1 MADNHILQNK
11 IALVTGSGRNIGRA
25 TALRLASRG
34 ASVVVNSR
42 TNEKEAQAVRDEI
55 TQKGGTAISIIADIG
70 SESDVHAMFEEIEKS
85 LGSVTILV
93 NNAGLREEA
102 QTAEMT
108 TEEWKRVLSVNLDGP
123 FYCSRAAIPGMM
135 DEGWGR
141 IINVSGLN
149 AFKGK
154 EGWGHVSA
162 SKMGALVLKWSLSAE
177 LACENI
183 LVNIIVPGPF
193 DTSGNPIPMVSDN
206 IPVGRLGMPEE
217 IASTVDFLVSP
228 ENGFITGQTLHVNG
242 GILTY

>member
-34 ASVVVNSR
+34 AAVVVNSR
-42 TNEKEAQAVRDEI
+42 TNEKEAQSVRDEI

-70 SESDVHAMFEEIEKS
+70 SESEVNAMFEEIEKS

-162 SKMGALVLKWSLSAE
+162 SKMGALGLTRALSAE
-177 LACENI
+177 LASENI
-183 LVNIIVPGPF
+183 LVNHIVPGPF

>member
-1 MADNHILQNK
+1 MSNKDKVFITGASGGIGSAIAKKFNENGYNLILISSSSDKLIELKKKYGDNHDYYHLD
-11 IALVTGSGRNIGRA
+11 LSD
-25 TALRLASRG
+25 LE
-34 ASVVVNSR
+34 R
-42 TNEKEAQAVRDEI
+42 TTLKMNEIVSNHPD
-55 TQKGGTAISIIADIG
+55 ISII
-70 SESDVHAMFEEIEKS
+70 
-85 LGSVTILV
+85 V

-162 SKMGALVLKWSLSAE
+162 SKMGALGLTRALSAE
-177 LACENI
+177 LASENI
-183 LVNIIVPGPF
+183 LVNHIVPGPF

>member
-34 ASVVVNSR
+34 AAVVVNSR
-42 TNEKEAQAVRDEI
+42 TNEKEAQSVRDEI

-70 SESDVHAMFEEIEKS
+70 SESEVNAMFEEIEKS

-135 DEGWGR
+135 DEGWWMMED
-141 IINVSGLN
+141 
-149 AFKGK
+149 
-154 EGWGHVSA
+154 EG
-162 SKMGALVLKWSLSAE
+162 
-177 LACENI
+177 
-183 LVNIIVPGPF
+183 
-193 DTSGNPIPMVSDN
+193 
-206 IPVGRLGMPEE
+206 
-217 IASTVDFLVSP
+217 
-228 ENGFITGQTLHVNG
+228 
-242 GILTY
+242 